1 MPPWQ
6 DVYGKEAKEFAV
18 QLFQDGLKAVEVV
31 ERMRVKYPS
40 FTRQTLSYWA
50 IHDPDGFG
58 VVYRNSIATVAQRTL
73 ANTFDQL
80 EDIYEQTQATVG
92 KEEIDPAVFTGLRLM
107 ADISKNQQT
116 GALLTLARIAKK
128 HYGDNIKVDA
138 KTEVSGSLQVDT
150 SPLQKLTIEE
160 LTQIEA
166 SIKKQENADHHNGG

>member
-6 DVYGKEAKEFAV
+6 DVYGKEAKEFAIH
-18 QLFQDGLKAVEVV
+18 LFQDGLKAVEVV

-58 VVYRNSIATVAQRTL
+58 VIYRNSIATVAQRTL
-73 ANTFDQL
+73 AQTFDQL

-116 GALLTLARIAKK
+116 GALLTLARIAKRE
-128 HYGDNIKVDA
+128 YGDNIKAVH
-138 KTEVSGSLQVDT
+138 EF
-150 SPLQKLTIEE
+150 
-160 LTQIEA
+160 
-166 SIKKQENADHHNGG
+166 ENAPLVELVVTKPVADGLAGLEKLQNGGD